1 MRDSEAADPTVER
14 IALAL
19 RRPVDF
25 GPEVDRAVMAAIHAA
40 PLMVRPSNS
49 VVRAAPPRSARRG
62 IWSWLVQP
70 QSFRISMPPL
80 GALAAAGIAIAA
92 AIGLRRE
99 AVRDRATEQRQLTGE
114 FPVSVTGE
122 HVVASHTTDTVFV
135 TRFFFASATAKQV
148 ALVGEFNGWDK
159 SATPLTQV
167 PGKDVWMADVKL
179 EPGRY
184 RYAFLVDGR
193 EWVADPRAPQAVGD
207 DFGQPNSVVTV
218 QKQAMSS

>member
-1 MRDSEAADPTVER
+1 VRDPDVADPTVER

-40 PLMVRPSNS
+40 PLMVRPSNA
-49 VVRAAPPRSARRG
+49 VVRVARPAGRG
-62 IWSWLVQP
+62 RWSWLLRPHSV
-70 QSFRISMPPL
+70 RISIPPL

-92 AIGLRRE
+92 VFGLRRD
-99 AVRDRATEQRQLTGE
+99 AARDRSDEQRRLTGE
-114 FPVSVTGE
+114 FPVPVTGE
-122 HVVASHTTDTVFV
+122 HIVASHTTDTVFV

-159 SATPLTQV
+159 SATPLVQI
-167 PGKDVWMADVKL
+167 PGKDVWVADVKL

-184 RYAFLVDGR
+184 RYAFLVDGK

-218 QKQAMSS
+218 QRQAMSS